1 MFLLGVPKVLSEG
14 VNKIFLKKKIHM
26 GIRNQKL
33 GKVKNFQVWMPED
46 FLSKGQKSTGLEGL
60 TNIQPDTI
68 KTK

>member
-1 MFLLGVPKVLSEG
+1 
-14 VNKIFLKKKIHM
+14 M